1 MGLKYA
7 MKNTT
12 GQSIPTENN
21 GWNLVIKGLLVFKLT
36 WLTFIENLLCTGI
49 LWKGYKD
56 SNQELQKTVDT

>member
-1 MGLKYA
+1 

-21 GWNLVIKGLLVFKLT
+21 DWDLAIEGLLVFKLT

-49 LWKGYKD
+49 LCKGYKD